1 MGSCDLTLH
10 LENGKVDYL
19 GGETV
24 RGEVEVRTDRDI
36 ECKGLVVECL
46 WQTHGKGNTDRGTP
60 ISAEV
65 FQGVW
70 PAGTVARYPFA
81 LELPH
86 GPFTYHGQLLNV
98 GWLVRTRADVP
109 WKLDP
114 KAELDVT
121 LRPSP
126 DAEPQPHAAV
136 ARPELLPE
144 GLRQRLGGAA
154 VGESAPPQLT
164 SRTMAFGIGCV
175 VLFFTPFLAVPAVGV
190 WKLIGAIRGAGS
202 FADAVPWLL
211 FGVGVLVFIG
221 VAASKL
227 IRNKLAAKKLGDVVF
242 EVEPT
247 VAKRGDTVRVRAFCQ
262 PRQQA
267 ELSRAVLK
275 LEAGEKVVRGS
286 GTNKKTY
293 RHAIHTEEVELAT
306 GRQLNAGLPFHLDH
320 AFTLPADAAPSFM
333 ASDNE
338 LRWTVSLHLE
348 VARWPD
354 WQQDQ
359 VLVVHP

>member
-10 LENGKVDYL
+10 LDKGRIDFL

-36 ECKGLVVECL
+36 TCNGLVVDCL

-65 FQGVW
+65 FRGEW
-70 PAGTVARYPFA
+70 PAGTVARYPFD
-81 LELPH
+81 LQLPH

-98 GWLVRTRADVP
+98 GWLVRARADVP

-114 KAELDVT
+114 KAELDVS

-126 DAEPQPHAAV
+126 DAEPQPLAAV

-144 GLRQRLGGAA
+144 ALRQRLGGAEA
-154 VGESAPPQLT
+154 GAGSSPELT
-164 SRTMAFGIGCV
+164 TRAWAFGIGCLI
-175 VLFFTPFLAVPAVGV
+175 LFFTPFLAVPAIGI
-190 WKLIGAIRGAGS
+190 WKAISVARGTEDLG
-202 FADAVPWLL
+202 DAVPWLL
-211 FGVGVLVFIG
+211 FGAAILALAGFAVAKLV
-221 VAASKL
+221 
-227 IRNKLAAKKLGDVVF
+227 RNRLAAKKLGDVVL

-247 VAKRGDTVRVRAFCQ
+247 AARCGDRVRVRASCQ

-267 ELSRAVLK
+267 GLNRAVLK
-275 LEAGEKVVRGS
+275 LEAEEKVVRGS
-286 GTNKKTY
+286 GTSKKTY
-293 RHAIHTEEVELAT
+293 RHTVHVEEVELAT
-306 GRQLNAGLPFHLDH
+306 GRQLSAGLPFHLEH
-320 AFTLPADAAPSFM
+320 AFTLPADAPPSFH

-338 LRWTVSLHLE
+338 LRWTVSLHLD

-354 WQQDQ
+354 WQQDRT
-359 VLVVHP
+359 LVVHP